1 MFKTWLRRRFKDN
14 EGVWNAVLNFCCVG
28 SVFSLVYA
36 LVLLANSGLLK

>member
-1 MFKTWLRRRFKDN
+1 MFKAWLRKRYKTN

-36 LVLLANSGLLK
+36 LVLLFNSGLVK